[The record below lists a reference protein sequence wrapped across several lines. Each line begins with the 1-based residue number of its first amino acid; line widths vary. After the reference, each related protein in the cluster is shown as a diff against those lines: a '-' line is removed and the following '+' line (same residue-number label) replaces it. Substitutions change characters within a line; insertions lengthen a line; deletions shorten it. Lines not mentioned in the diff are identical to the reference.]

1 MPLEGTMKKIWTSWR
16 SSLLP
21 AVTVVTVL
29 AGASLALASAP
40 SVRDVVRSAR
50 GVVGGGDA
58 RDDGSDEGLQL
69 VDVRS
74 GGGTGHRGRGG
85 AEDLESAL
93 GVTPGCVAAAE
104 AGQIAL
110 DAATGLAHAVAV
122 VEANCGENP
131 QAVGLAN
138 ALEHLQQNLVHQGA
152 HGSYAGGNGNGQ
164 ANGAGGSDGQG
175 QAGEHGHVGEP
186 NGGQGAGG
194 GDPGGQAT
202 DPHGKSTDPGNGG
215 GGGGGTTL
223 R

>member
-1 MPLEGTMKKIWTSWR
+1 MRKIWASWR
-16 SSLLP
+16 STALP
-21 AVTVVTVL
+21 AATAVMVL

-50 GVVGGGDA
+50 GVEGGEGAPDA
-58 RDDGSDEGLQL
+58 GSDEGLQL

-85 AEDLESAL
+85 AADLEGAL

-104 AGQIAL
+104 GGQIAL
-110 DAATGLAHAVAV
+110 DSATGIAHAMAV

-138 ALEHLQQNLVHQGA
+138 ALAHLQQNLVHQGA
-152 HGSYAGGNGNGQ
+152 HVSHAGGNGNGQ
-164 ANGAGGSDGQG
+164 GNGPVGSDTHGH
-175 QAGEHGHVGEP
+175 AGEHGHVGDP
-186 NGGQGAGG
+186 NGSRGAGD
-194 GDPGGQAT
+194 GDPAGQST
-202 DPHGKSTDPGNGG
+202 DPHGKSTDPGNGNG
-215 GGGGGTTL
+215 HGGGTTL